1 MRNGKTFKSNLR
13 IISRLDVKRN
23 HLVKGIELEGL
34 RKVGLPNEYAKSYY
48 EEGIDE
54 IIYMD
59 IVASLY
65 NRNSIL
71 SVIEK
76 AAESIFVP
84 LTVGGGIR
92 TLENV
97 HEALGVGA
105 DKVAVNTAAIKNPKF
120 ITSIAESF
128 GSQCMVLSIEAKKN
142 SPDFWEAYYDNGREH
157 SGKNVIDWAKEGVE
171 RGAGEILLTSVDH
184 EGRQAGMDIELIK
197 RISQSVKVPVI
208 ASGGIG
214 SLDHITEVSNNTK
227 VDAIAIA
234 HCLHYE
240 KLKIKEIKEW
250 AASTGDLEIRL

>member
-1 MRNGKTFKSNLR
+1 MDKNKNSSRNLR

-34 RKVGLPNEYAKSYY
+34 RKVGPPYEFSKNYY
-48 EEGIDE
+48 DAGIDE

-76 AAESIFVP
+76 AAENIFVP

-92 TLENV
+92 TLKDV
-97 HEALGVGA
+97 QEALNVGA
-105 DKVAVNTAAIKNPKF
+105 DKVAVNTAAIKDPNF
-120 ITSIAESF
+120 ISSIAESF

-142 SPDFWEAYYDNGREH
+142 RNDFWEAYYDNGREH
-157 SGKNVIDWAKEGVE
+157 SGKSVIDWAKEGVE

-184 EGRQAGMDIELIK
+184 EGRQGGMDVDLINI
-197 RISQSVKVPVI
+197 ISQNVRVPII

-214 SLDHITEVSNNTK
+214 TMEHLSDVANNTN

-234 HCLHYE
+234 HALHYD
-240 KLKIKEIKEW
+240 KLKIKDIKEW
-250 AASTGDLEIRL
+250 ASTQSNLEIRS